1 VKEFAGKVAVVTG
14 GASGVGRAL
23 GARLARAGMKVVL
36 ADVEAPALERS
47 ASELARESGADVT
60 GVVSDVTRF
69 ESVQALERAVV
80 AKHGRVHVLCNNAG
94 VGAQEDA
101 PLWELP
107 LSDWRWTFAVNVWGV
122 IHGIQA
128 FLPGMLAHGEEGH
141 VVNTSSGNG
150 GLVLVAGTPIYSAS
164 KAAVSCITETLHLQL
179 VQQKAKLR
187 AHVLYPGPHIVT
199 SNIFDARRNRPAEF
213 AREVPQKAPPITL
226 DTIRSLAKLGGIE
239 LQTTTP
245 EEVAEHAFQGLLDD
259 RYFILPTTPEGEA
272 RMRERFDNVLQ
283 RRNPVPPPF

>member
-1 VKEFAGKVAVVTG
+1 VKDFAGKVAVVTG

-36 ADVEAPALERS
+36 ADVEAPALERT
-47 ASELARESGADVT
+47 AREVARETGADVS
-60 GVVSDVTRF
+60 GEVCDVTRF
-69 ESVQALERAVV
+69 EAVEALERAVV
-80 AKHGRVHVLCNNAG
+80 ARHGRVHVLCNNAG

-122 IHGIQA
+122 IHGLKA
-128 FLPGMLAHGEEGH
+128 FVPGMLAHGEEGH

-150 GLVLVAGTPIYSAS
+150 GLVLVSGTPIYSAS
-164 KAAVSCITETLHLQL
+164 KASVSAITETLHLQL
-179 VQQKAKLR
+179 AQRKAKIR

-213 AREVPQKAPPITL
+213 TREVPQQAPPVTL
-226 DTIRSLAKLGGIE
+226 ETIRSLAKLGGVE

-245 EEVAEHAFQGLLDD
+245 EQVAEHAFQGLLDD
-259 RYFILPTTPEGEA
+259 AYFILPGTPESEA

-283 RRNPVPPPF
+283 RRNPIPPPY

>member
-1 VKEFAGKVAVVTG
+1 MKDFAGKVAVVTG
-14 GASGVGRAL
+14 GASGIGRAL
-23 GARLARAGMKVVL
+23 GARLARARMKVVL
-36 ADVEAPALERS
+36 ADVEAAALGRS
-47 ASELARESGADVT
+47 AEQVARATGADVS
-60 GVVSDVTRF
+60 GVVCDVTRY
-69 ESVQALERAVV
+69 ESVEALAGQVV

-122 IHGIQA
+122 IHGIRA

-150 GLVLVAGTPIYSAS
+150 GLVLVPGTPIYSAS
-164 KAAVSCITETLHLQL
+164 KAAVSSITETLHLQL
-179 VQQKAKLR
+179 AKQDAKLH
-187 AHVLYPGPHIVT
+187 AHVLYPGPHIVS

-213 AREVPQKAPPITL
+213 AREVPQQAPPITL

-259 RYFILPTTPEGEA
+259 AYFILPSTPESEA
-272 RMRERFDNVLQ
+272 RVRERFENVLQ

>member
-1 VKEFAGKVAVVTG
+1 MKDFAGKVAVVTG

-23 GARLARAGMKVVL
+23 GARFARAGMKVVL

-47 ASELARESGADVT
+47 AAELARAHGADVS
-60 GVVSDVTRF
+60 GVVCDVSRW
-69 ESVQALERAVV
+69 ESVEALAAAAV
-80 AKHGRVHVLCNNAG
+80 AKHGKVHVLCNNAG

-107 LSDWRWTFAVNVWGV
+107 LSDWRWTFSVNVWGV
-122 IHGIQA
+122 IHGLKA

-141 VVNTSSGNG
+141 VMNTSSGNG
-150 GLVLVAGTPIYSAS
+150 GLTLVAGTPIYSAS
-164 KAAVSCITETLHLQL
+164 KAAVSAITETLHLQL
-179 VQQKAKLR
+179 LQQKAKLH

-199 SNIFDARRNRPAEF
+199 SNIFDARRNRPEEF
-213 AREVPQKAPPITL
+213 TREVPQKAPPITL
-226 DTIRSLAKLGGIE
+226 DTIRSLAKLGGVE

-259 RYFILPTTPEGEA
+259 AFFILPASPEGEA
-272 RMRERFDNVLQ
+272 RMRERFENVLQ
-283 RRNPVPPPF
+283 RRNPAPPPY

>member
-1 VKEFAGKVAVVTG
+1 MKDFVGRTAVVTG
-14 GASGVGRAL
+14 GASGIGRAL

-36 ADVEAPALERS
+36 ADVEAAALERT
-47 ASELARESGADVT
+47 AAEVARATAADVS
-60 GVVSDVTRF
+60 GVVCDVTRP
-69 ESVQALERAVV
+69 ESVRALADAVV
-80 AKHGRVHVLCNNAG
+80 ARHGKVHVLCNNAG

-128 FLPGMLAHGEEGH
+128 FVPGMLAHGEEGH

-150 GLVLVAGTPIYSAS
+150 GLVLVPGTPIYSAS
-164 KAAVSCITETLHLQL
+164 KAAVSAITETLHLQL
-179 VQQKAKLR
+179 VQQKAKLH

-213 AREVPQKAPPITL
+213 TREVPQKAPPITL
-226 DTIRSLAKLGGIE
+226 DTIRSLAKLGGVE

-245 EEVAEHAFQGLLDD
+245 EEVAEHAFEGLRGDA
-259 RYFILPTTPEGEA
+259 YFILPGTPESEA
-272 RMRERFDNVLQ
+272 RLRERFENVLA